1 MKAKVNIMAEPHPYI
16 FFTLHSYQIDHS
28 TLNFSRVRGVISRC
42 SSSILKTDGYIVFS
56 VLRRLEYF
64 GSETCTLISP
74 QEFRLRREPRVIL
87 FFCSQVFREQSSET
101 WTVFFFCSHM
111 IYDAEFKN
119 W

>member
-1 MKAKVNIMAEPHPYI
+1 MKAKVNILAKPHPYI

-42 SSSILKTDGYIVFS
+42 SSSVLKTDGYIVFS

-87 FFCSQVFREQSSET
+87 FFCSQVFR
-101 WTVFFFCSHM
+101 V
-111 IYDAEFKN
+111 AEL
-119 W
+119 